1 MAMMK
6 GGEMMD
12 IEKSYDEAAD
22 MVQEEQDMNL
32 PKISGRFSK
41 QALNGLVKAFNGA
54 LTAAGFP
61 GDYPMFNEDQLV
73 LPVDFVRGLMMM
85 ADAAIETESGVD
97 LTLDGVTD
105 DRGLAMVAAK
115 LQALAKSDAF
125 KKAMSEESGGAEIE
139 MEVSV
144 KPEEDMFMER
154 A

>member
-6 GGEMMD
+6 GNPMAEM
-12 IEKSYDEAAD
+12 EKEYDEGAD
-22 MVQEEQDMNL
+22 MIQEEQDMAL
-32 PKISGRFSK
+32 PKISGRFGK
-41 QALNGLVKAFNGA
+41 AALNGLVKAFNMA
-54 LTAAGFP
+54 LVAAGFP
-61 GDYPMFNEDQLV
+61 GDYPTFNEDQLV
-73 LPVDFVRGLMMM
+73 LPTDFVRGLMMM
-85 ADAAIETESGVD
+85 ADAAVETEAGVE
-97 LTLDGVTD
+97 LTLDGITD

-125 KKAMSEESGGAEIE
+125 KKAMQEEGGTEVE